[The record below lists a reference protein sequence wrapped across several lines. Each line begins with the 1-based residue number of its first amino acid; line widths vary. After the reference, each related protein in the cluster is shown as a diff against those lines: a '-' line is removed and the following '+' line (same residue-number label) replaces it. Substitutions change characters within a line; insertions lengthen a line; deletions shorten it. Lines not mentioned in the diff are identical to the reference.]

1 MALIKPHFQKGSFII
16 VLGIETSCDETG
28 VGLYASDT
36 GLLAHVLHSQA
47 ALHAEYGGVV
57 PELASRDHLQR
68 ITPLT
73 ELCLKKA
80 KTALADI
87 NAIAYTAGPGLAG
100 TLLVGAT
107 YAQAL
112 ALALNIPAIGVHH
125 LEAHLVAP
133 FLGEPHPDYPFV
145 CLLVSGGHTMLI
157 KVESFGC
164 YTLLGETIDDAAGEA
179 FDKAAQVLGL
189 GYPGGPKLAKMAEQG
204 NPIISLPRPLRHE
217 GLDFS
222 FSGLKTAFVLEAQKN
237 PSAIADLAA
246 SLEEAIVDILTI
258 KAQKA
263 LEITKL
269 HRLVVAGGV
278 SANRALRE
286 RLKTVLPSVE
296 IFFPALEFCTDNGA
310 MVAILGAMALGSK
323 RPPSRF
329 GVYPRW
335 PLTEPVFPAVDE
347 SLQVA
352 AVSID

>member
-1 MALIKPHFQKGSFII
+1 MI
-16 VLGIETSCDETG
+16 VLGIESSCDETG
-28 VGLYASDT
+28 IAVYASGH

-57 PELASRDHLQR
+57 PELASRDHLRR

-133 FLGEPHPDYPFV
+133 FLGEPSPDYPFV

-189 GYPGGPKLAKMAEQG
+189 GYPGGPALAKMAEQG
-204 NPIISLPRPLRHE
+204 NPIIPLPRPLCHE

-237 PSAIADLAA
+237 LWTVADLAA

-258 KAQKA
+258 KVKRA
-263 LEITKL
+263 LAMTKL
-269 HRLVVAGGV
+269 ARLVVAGGV
-278 SANRALRE
+278 SANRKLRQ
-286 RLKTVLPSVE
+286 RLQVSLPGIE
-296 IFFPALEFCTDNGA
+296 IFFPALQFCTDNGA
-310 MVAILGAMALGSK
+310 MVALLGAMALGSK
-323 RPPSRF
+323 RPPSKF

-335 PLTEPVFPAVDE
+335 PLTEPVFPAVDDA
-347 SLQVA
+347 LQVVA
-352 AVSID
+352 MPVN